1 MKEKIKLLQG
11 QICITLRDI
20 TDKST
25 KSFGLIVPRNIFKRG
40 TEKMFILLKKTYQNP
55 FVELYY
61 EQKNATVIGWR
72 ELCERGP
79 SDSMQE
85 MMLRIYTKNYC

>member
-1 MKEKIKLLQG
+1 M
-11 QICITLRDI
+11 
-20 TDKST
+20 S
-25 KSFGLIVPRNIFKRG
+25 
-40 TEKMFILLKKTYQNP
+40 ILLKKTYQNP

-72 ELCERGP
+72 ELCERGS

-85 MMLRIYTKNYC
+85 MMLRIYTKNYCKTKYPSRRCAVRWYPQGRQECAQDNDR